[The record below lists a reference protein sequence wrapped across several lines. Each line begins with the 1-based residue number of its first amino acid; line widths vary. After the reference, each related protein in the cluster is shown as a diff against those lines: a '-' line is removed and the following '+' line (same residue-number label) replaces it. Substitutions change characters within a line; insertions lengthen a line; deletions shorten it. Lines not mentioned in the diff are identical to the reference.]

1 MALEPR
7 PASVYAASS
16 VGESGALETNKGTFY
31 VSKPFRSKSS
41 KKLRAIVT
49 FEPRK
54 SHFDTTNERS
64 GTNEFR
70 GFFTLF
76 WISLFLFTV
85 QTYVSS
91 LEANGYALSFAFA
104 TMFSRD
110 AIVLAISDAV
120 LVLTT
125 ALCVPFA
132 KAVTRGRLRYYWMGV
147 VLQHILQTT
156 VLVAAVV
163 WTYHRQWP
171 WVQSGFLTL
180 HSFVMIMK
188 MHSYMSINGYLQ
200 DVLERSQHAYEELQ
214 SLTEEQVVGGWE
226 SALHEAEAKVKEASR
241 RKDNTGGVDAYGSQ
255 DQESSIGTPEAEAV
269 IRSLADPSTA
279 DALRR
284 RLVAVSEGRD
294 ASKLDRGT
302 SADIAF
308 DVKGTNSS
316 TYTPSRPATPI
327 PAHGVSRG
335 VSSVTCASLLIH
347 HPNLSVASTA
357 HKFLDL
363 DSELVSTGPKKL
375 RYPDNVTLGNFIE
388 YMLVPTL
395 VYELEY
401 PRTDRIRPLYVFEK
415 TAAFMGSFALLYT
428 VTESFIIPL
437 TPTPGQSFFRSLLDL
452 ALPFMIAYLLLFY
465 IIFECICNA
474 FAELSRFADRQFYED
489 WWNSTSWDEFSR
501 KWNKPVHTFLLRHV
515 YASTLA
521 SCPSLSRTGAMVVT
535 FLLSAAAH
543 ELVMVIVTHKI
554 RLYLFLMQL
563 AQIPLILVS
572 RAPAIKRNKLLGNVV
587 FWLGLYAGF
596 PLLCVAYVAY

>member
-1 MALEPR
+1 MTLEPR
-7 PASVYAASS
+7 LASVPATGS
-16 VGESGALETNKGTFY
+16 VGTESGALETSKGTFY
-31 VSKPFRSKSS
+31 VSKPFRSKTS

-85 QTYVSS
+85 QTYISS

-132 KAVTRGRLRYYWMGV
+132 EAVMRGRLRYYWVGV
-147 VLQHILQTT
+147 VLQHLLQAT
-156 VLVAAVV
+156 VLVVAIV

-188 MHSYMSINGYLQ
+188 MHSYISINGYLQ
-200 DVLERSQHAYEELQ
+200 DVLERSQRAYEELQ
-214 SLTEEQVVGGWE
+214 SLAKAQVDGGWE
-226 SALHEAEAKVKEASR
+226 TALREAEAEVKETSKK
-241 RKDNTGGVDAYGSQ
+241 KDRTSGVDTSGSH
-255 DQESSIGTPEAEAV
+255 DSSIGTPEAEAV
-269 IRSLADPSTA
+269 IHSLADPSTA

-294 ASKLDRGT
+294 PDKLDSGT
-302 SADIAF
+302 SAVTAF
-308 DVKGTNSS
+308 NVKGASSS
-316 TYTPSRPATPI
+316 TYTPSYPATPL
-327 PAHGVSRG
+327 PARG
-335 VSSVTCASLLIH
+335 VSQEVTCASLLIH
-347 HPNLSVASTA
+347 HPNPSITSAA
-357 HKFLDL
+357 HRFLDL
-363 DSELVSTGPKKL
+363 DSELVSTGPKKI
-375 RYPDNVTLGNFIE
+375 RYPEN
-388 YMLVPTL
+388 YMLIPTL

-415 TAAFMGSFALLYT
+415 TVAFMGSFALLYT

-437 TPTPGQSFFRSLLDL
+437 TPTPGQSFLRSLLDL

-465 IIFECICNA
+465 IIFG
-474 FAELSRFADRQFYED
+474 DT
-489 WWNSTSWDEFSR
+489 WNSTSWDEFSR

-521 SCPSLSRTGAMVVT
+521 SYPSVSRTSAMVMT

-563 AQIPLILVS
+563 AQIPLILVT
-572 RAPAIKRNKLLGNVV
+572 RASVIKQNKLLGNVV
-587 FWLGLYAGF
+587 FWIGLYAGF
-596 PLLCVAYVAY
+596 PLLCVAYVVY

>member
-1 MALEPR
+1 MVSEPPPAVKSAILEATR
-7 PASVYAASS
+7 TQ
-16 VGESGALETNKGTFY
+16 SGAFATSEGTLY
-31 VSKPFRSKSS
+31 VSKSFRSKTS

-54 SHFDTTNERS
+54 SHFDTSNERS

-85 QTYVSS
+85 QTYISS
-91 LEANGYALSFAFA
+91 VEANGYALSFAFA

-110 AIVLAISDAV
+110 AVVLAISDAV
-120 LVLTT
+120 LVSTT

-132 KAVTRGRLRYYWMGV
+132 KAVVQGRLRYYWTGV
-147 VLQHILQTT
+147 VFQHLFQTI

-188 MHSYMSINGYLQ
+188 MHSYMTVNGYLH
-200 DVLERSQHAYEELQ
+200 DVLQRSQHVYQELQ
-214 SLTEEQVVGGWE
+214 RLTEKHSAGWE
-226 SALHEAEAKVKEASR
+226 GSLRQAESARIKEALVKIESTSIV
-241 RKDNTGGVDAYGSQ
+241 DTNGGH
-255 DQESSIGTPEAEAV
+255 EIPIRTPEAEAV
-269 IRSLADPSTA
+269 IRSMADPGTA

-284 RLVAVSEGRD
+284 RLVTISKGQDTQGSERETTSD
-294 ASKLDRGT
+294 IDHIANGT
-302 SADIAF
+302 AF
-308 DVKGTNSS
+308 SV
-316 TYTPSRPATPI
+316 YTPSFPPTPEQVLLS
-327 PAHGVSRG
+327 PVA
-335 VSSVTCASLLIH
+335 CASLLTH
-347 HPNLSVASTA
+347 HPNPDIASTA
-357 HKFLDL
+357 HTFLDL
-363 DSELVSTGPKKL
+363 DSELVSSGPKKL
-375 RYPDNVTLGNFIE
+375 RFPENVSLANFIE
-388 YMLVPTL
+388 YMLIPTL

-415 TAAFMGSFALLYT
+415 TVAFMGSFALLYT

-437 TPTPGQSFFRSLLDL
+437 TPTPDQSFFRSLLDL

-465 IIFECICNA
+465 IIFECICNG
-474 FAELSRFADRQFYED
+474 FAELSRFADRQFYDD
-489 WWNSTSWDEFSR
+489 WWNSTSWDDFSR

-521 SCPSLSRTGAMVVT
+521 SYPSVSRTGAMVIT

-554 RLYLFLMQL
+554 RLYLFLMQSI
-563 AQIPLILVS
+563 QIPLILVT